1 MNSVNCV
8 SEEETTNST
17 DVLRVCE
24 LHRIK
29 IERIV
34 GELFITIVFEWVCVL
49 VYASGLSEL
58 LQYVSSC
65 VCLWFS

>member
-1 MNSVNCV
+1 MVQHTYMNSVNCV

-34 GELFITIVFEWVCVL
+34 GELFITIVFE
-49 VYASGLSEL
+49 
-58 LQYVSSC
+58 
-65 VCLWFS
+65 